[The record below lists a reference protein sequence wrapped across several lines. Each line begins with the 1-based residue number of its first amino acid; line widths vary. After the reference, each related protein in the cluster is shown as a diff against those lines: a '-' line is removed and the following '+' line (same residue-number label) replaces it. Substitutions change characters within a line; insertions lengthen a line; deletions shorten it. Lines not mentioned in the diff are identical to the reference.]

1 MVELVHNKFKRELMI
16 LKTNERNIAFLPVL
30 LGSDMNAYGMAR
42 AFYEE
47 YGIKPLVLGRSN
59 LSATQ
64 HSSILN
70 FRVVEDLNEEGTF
83 LPAVLKIAEEFKGQ
97 KLLLLACGDDYA
109 KLIIRNKDKLTP
121 HFSVPY
127 IDEKLMDRLVLK
139 ENFYDICE
147 QYGFSYPRTDLCTYE
162 NYKTFSPNF
171 SYPIIIKASNSVA
184 YWNCSF
190 PGKKKVFV
198 AHDPAEKD
206 AILEA
211 IYSSSYKD
219 NLTIQEFIPGDDSFM
234 RVLNAYVGKDGKV
247 KLMALGNPILEEHSP
262 EGIGSYAAII
272 NTFDEKLLDKVRFFL
287 EDIGYTGFAN
297 FDMKYDARDDSYKL
311 FEINLR
317 NGRSSYYVTASGH
330 NLMKYVADDHI
341 FNKPQQLVYAKD
353 KHLWLIIPKGVLF
366 KYAQNEV
373 LKKEAKRLIKEGKV
387 TNSLFYEKD
396 FNPKRWIKLKLNN
409 LNYHRKYKK
418 YFNNKG
424 LS

>member
-1 MVELVHNKFKRELMI
+1 MTANKMES
-16 LKTNERNIAFLPVL
+16 AFLPIL

-42 AFYEE
+42 SFYEA

-64 HSSILN
+64 NSDILHLK
-70 FRVVEDLNEEGTF
+70 VIEDLNEEETF
-83 LPAVLKIAEEFKGQ
+83 LPAMLDIAKENKGK

-121 HFSVPY
+121 YFAVPY

-162 NYKTFSPNF
+162 NYKDFSPNF

-198 AHDPAEKD
+198 AHDKAEKD

-272 NTFDEKLLDKVRFFL
+272 NTFDQKLLDKVRFFL

-353 KHLWLIIPKGVLF
+353 KHLWLIIPKKVLF

-373 LKKEAKRLIKEGKV
+373 LKKEAKRLIKEGKA
-387 TNSLFYEKD
+387 TNSLFYKKD
-396 FNPKRWIKLKLNN
+396 FNTKRWFKLTLNN